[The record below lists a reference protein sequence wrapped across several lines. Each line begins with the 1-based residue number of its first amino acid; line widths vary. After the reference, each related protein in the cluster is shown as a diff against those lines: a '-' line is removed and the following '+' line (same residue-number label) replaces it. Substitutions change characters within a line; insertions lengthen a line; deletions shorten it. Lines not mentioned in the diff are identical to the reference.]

1 MFGYW
6 IKKRLFVSIL
16 ISIILS
22 LAYMAVFVVPY
33 AKASSSN
40 ELKRSV
46 YENCGISYDIPSP
59 TKDQL
64 QEIEAL
70 DFVDDTFGYY
80 VTDATLNV
88 NGTNVDSSLMLSDC
102 VDSIEMTMFN
112 KERIIASANTDYEN
126 PIYIGSDFAEKNGI
140 NVGDEIT
147 YSGYVL
153 NVAAIVQPDTYKN
166 CNLVLL
172 KDSALRDFI
181 ESKTSAYSG
190 AYIQVNDSQAAD
202 QYWRSYKPEGR
213 LKDRAAFDSDEEYQ
227 IHFDAWESAS
237 YYNEITSF
245 SEKLESIRV
254 TDTNSIWIGSA
265 IFIAVFLILDIIL
278 FLRKTERG
286 YFKARKSKRGIKAY
300 YVFTFVAELVFTSA
314 SLIIGT
320 YVYSL
325 LPNEYISNTTLTITS
340 IIAGTAVVVAV
351 VINLL
356 VNLGFATAVSKTQ
369 HVKANKVQETNV
381 IK

>member
-6 IKKRLFVSIL
+6 IKKRFVISIL

-22 LAYMAVFVVPY
+22 FAYMAVFVVPY

-40 ELKRSV
+40 DLKRSV
-46 YENCGISYDIPSP
+46 YENCNISYDIPSP
-59 TKDQL
+59 TKEQL
-64 QEIEAL
+64 QAIEDL
-70 DFVDDTFGYY
+70 DFVDNTFGYY

-88 NGTNVDSSLMLSDC
+88 NGINVNSSLMLSDC

-126 PIYIGSDFAEKNGI
+126 PIYIGNDFAEQYGI

-153 NVAAIVQPDTYKN
+153 NVTAIVQPDTYKN
-166 CNLVLL
+166 CNLVIL
-172 KDSALRDFI
+172 KDSSLREYI

-190 AYIQVNDSQAAD
+190 AYIQVNDSQAAE

-213 LKDRAAFDSDEEYQ
+213 LKDRSAFDSEEEYQ

-245 SEKLESIRV
+245 SERLESIRV
-254 TDTNSIWIGSA
+254 VDTNSIWIGSA
-265 IFIAVFLILDIIL
+265 VFIGIYLIIDIML
-278 FLRKTERG
+278 FLRKTERI
-286 YFKARKSKRGIKAY
+286 YFKTRKSKRGIKAY
-300 YVFTFVAELVFTSA
+300 YVFTLVSDLLFTSVA
-314 SLIIGT
+314 AIGAT
-320 YVYSL
+320 YIYSL
-325 LPNEYISNTTLTITS
+325 ADASYISPSAIVWAEILAFATIGITITLS
-340 IIAGTAVVVAV
+340 FI
-351 VINLL
+351 INLA
-356 VNLGFATAVSKTQ
+356 FAASTIKSNKGHTNSSVASKT
-369 HVKANKVQETNV
+369 
-381 IK
+381 